1 MFFALSSS
9 SLLSCD
15 CKLSA
20 KFDNNLVLGF
30 TVNLANTSPSGAHP
44 MDKRQRISLFFCNMV
59 QVVAL
64 TDRKMKSGMFM
75 WIIYTQRENTVD
87 KLTCEAFACW
97 RTFRHCWKY
106 AATAQIFLQ
115 DRLLYPLLSPFSRR
129 FELRGPRDL
138 RCSCLK
144 RGNIWITREFSVKHA

>member
-15 CKLSA
+15 FKLSA
-20 KFDNNLVLGF
+20 KFDNNLLPGF
-30 TVNLANTSPSGAHP
+30 TDNLANTSPSGAHP
-44 MDKRQRISLFFCNMV
+44 MDKRQGISLFFCYMF

-64 TDRKMKSGMFM
+64 TDRKMKSGVFM
-75 WIIYTQRENTVD
+75 WIIYRQRENTVG

-106 AATAQIFLQ
+106 AATAEIFLQ
-115 DRLLYPLLSPFSRR
+115 DRLLYPLLSPFSCR
-129 FELRGPRDL
+129 FEWHGPLDL
-138 RCSCLK
+138 SCSCLK
-144 RGNIWITREFSVKHA
+144 RRKIWMTLEFAV

>member
-1 MFFALSSS
+1 MFFAVFSS
-9 SLLSCD
+9 SLLFFFS
-15 CKLSA
+15 KLSA
-20 KFDNNLVLGF
+20 KFTSNLLPVLSEM
-30 TVNLANTSPSGAHP
+30 LANTSPSGAHP
-44 MDKRQRISLFFCNMV
+44 MDKRQCISLFFCNMF

-75 WIIYTQRENTVD
+75 WIIYTQRENAVG

-106 AATAQIFLQ
+106 AATAEIFLQ

-129 FELRGPRDL
+129 FEWRGPRDL

-144 RGNIWITREFSVKHA
+144 RGKIWITREFSL